1 MLAERRAEAKA
12 RRSGWGRV
20 KKRLGWPL
28 CLAGAILFVA
38 TNVANFAGVQL
49 LPFDQHHFIGQLG
62 GGVLALIGLMWAT
75 S

>member
-1 MLAERRAEAKA
+1 
-12 RRSGWGRV
+12 
-20 KKRLGWPL
+20 LGWPL